1 MENGRVIEQAIAYEI
16 EGRKCEGML
25 VCDERMKKMH
35 PVILLQCD
43 WKGVCPE
50 TVAQARMIAGD
61 KYLVFMADMWGA
73 GFGAKPKTFE
83 ELMKVSRAL
92 RADYKFTV
100 DNNSKA
106 MEILLDEGDKRG
118 ADTSRVGLV
127 GYCAGG
133 GFALEYARTGPKVDA
148 TVVFHVT
155 NPNPLDASRPS
166 NIKGSVLVL
175 HGSVDP
181 VTPLASIRTLEAELD
196 GARVPWQTVIWSGAC
211 HSFTDVA
218 AKDPGRGIYDAV
230 LDRRSNVLAQ
240 EFLAETL

>member
-1 MENGRVIEQAIAYEI
+1 MEQAITYEI
-16 EGRKCEGML
+16 DGRKCEGML
-25 VCDERMKKMH
+25 VAGEKLAKNR

-50 TVAQARMIAGD
+50 TIAQARLVAGD
-61 KYLVFMADMWGA
+61 KYFVFMADMWGA
-73 GFGAKPKTFE
+73 GFGAKAKSFE
-83 ELMKVSRAL
+83 DLMKVSRAL
-92 RADYKFTV
+92 RADYPFTV
-100 DNNSKA
+100 ANNRKA
-106 MEILLDEGDKRG
+106 MDILLDEGRKHG
-118 ADTSRVGLV
+118 ADTSKVGLV

-133 GFALEYARTGPKVDA
+133 GFALEYARTGPKVNA

-166 NIKGSVLVL
+166 NIQGKVLVL

-181 VTPLASIRTLEAELD
+181 VTPLSSIRALEAELD
-196 GARVPWQTVIWSGAC
+196 ATKVPWQTVIWSGAC

-218 AKDPGRGIYDAV
+218 ANDPGRGMYDAV